1 MARQTVAELL
11 VDVLAEADVE
21 TVYEVPR
28 YREDI
33 SSREA
38 ALKLGLLNA
47 EEFHLWVRPEEKPRP
62 LGGKQ

>member
-1 MARQTVAELL
+1 MEYRA
-11 VDVLAEADVE
+11 
-21 TVYEVPR
+21 

-47 EEFHLWVRPEEKPRP
+47 EQFHLWVRPEDMTRP
-62 LGGKQ
+62 LLGKKQ